1 MEKKSAE
8 AYLDKLLNSVSGNKE
23 DDGMSEVREALAKL
37 AEEAVDDDKE
47 EYDEFFKSL
56 IQEADEIES
65 QIREDKPKRKKLKK
79 KRGISKSEADFLQE
93 FEDELEDDK
102 YRDYVSRYEKQ
113 FLNQTEDISI
123 DIDDMPEQEFS
134 SYAEIKHEEVLPSSD
149 APSMSIS
156 DDFDVD
162 ALIGG
167 ASEIMGAI
175 DGKAIAGPAPAAMD
189 VFATV
194 KEEEPVEPEEP
205 KEPDPFEELAMQMDF
220 LNGVPE
226 DGADAPVS
234 NADAD
239 AFSDFFGS
247 DGLLSATESA
257 SIGASESID
266 LGNLGEADL
275 MSLLAGEDGL
285 SDIGDMLS
293 QPESMG
299 VSGAD
304 LDAFASFAQKE
315 MAAQS
320 SASETSEAAPV
331 KAKKG
336 KGGLFDKLSSILFGD
351 DTEEEG
357 EEEGFSFSFKKKGA
371 PNAKDLADEN
381 ADILASMDEE
391 EKGGKKKKE
400 KKKKEKKPKK
410 EKAPKAPK
418 PPKPKKE
425 KKPKEVDNTPP
436 LPKGPVTMI
445 WVMAASLFALVMLG
459 TNLIHYSSAM
469 SSAKG
474 YFNNGQ
480 YANAY
485 KELVGLEIKEGDL
498 ELYYQISVLAT
509 VDSQLDQY
517 ELFLEY
523 DRHVDAL
530 DSLICAAGRCEINAS
545 DAVAYMC
552 EGQMDILKK
561 EVTNELRNRYGMSYD
576 DALAMYRIKSRDKYT
591 LAVNAKIKE
600 LGLK

>member
-56 IQEADEIES
+56 MQEADEIES
-65 QIREDKPKRKKLKK
+65 QIREDKPKRKKFKK

-102 YRDYVSRYEKQ
+102 YRDYVSRYERQ
-113 FLNQTEDISI
+113 FLNQTDEINIDIEDI
-123 DIDDMPEQEFS
+123 PEQEFS
-134 SYAEIKHEEVLPSSD
+134 SYAEIKHEEPIKASD
-149 APSMSIS
+149 APSVSVA

-167 ASEIMGAI
+167 ASELMGTI
-175 DGKAIAGPAPAAMD
+175 DGRSVSGPAPAAMD

-194 KEEEPVEPEEP
+194 KEEEPVAPQP

-220 LNGVPE
+220 LNGVSKE
-226 DGADAPVS
+226 EPVATES
-234 NADAD
+234 NADAEM
-239 AFSDFFGS
+239 FSDFFGS
-247 DGLLSATESA
+247 DGMLAATEAGTPSGTDA
-257 SIGASESID
+257 ID

-275 MSLLAGEDGL
+275 MSLLAGDDGL
-285 SDIGDMLS
+285 ADIGDMLS

-304 LDAFASFAQKE
+304 LDAFASFAQNE

-320 SASETSEAAPV
+320 SVSESSEPV
-331 KAKKG
+331 VAKIKKG

-351 DTEEEG
+351 DAEEDG
-357 EEEGFSFSFKKKGA
+357 EEVGFSLPFKKKGA
-371 PNAKDLADEN
+371 PNAAALADEN
-381 ADILASMDEE
+381 ADILAAMDEE
-391 EKGGKKKKE
+391 DKGGKKKKE

-436 LPKGPVTMI
+436 LPKGPVAMI
-445 WVMAASLFALVMLG
+445 WVMAASLLALVMLG

-469 SSAKG
+469 SNAKK
-474 YFNNGQ
+474 YYNNAQ
-480 YANAY
+480 YAEAY
-485 KELVGLEIKEGDL
+485 KELAGLEIKEGDL
-498 ELYYQISVLAT
+498 EFYYQNAVLAT
-509 VDSQLDQY
+509 VDSQLDEY
-517 ELFLEY
+517 ELFVEY

-530 DSLICAAGRCEINAS
+530 DSLICAAGRCEINAA
-545 DAVAYMC
+545 DATAYLC
-552 EGQMDILKK
+552 EGQLDILKK
-561 EVTNELRNRYGMSYD
+561 EVINELQKRYGMSYE
-576 DALAMYRIKSRDKYT
+576 DALAMYRIKGRDRYT

-600 LGLK
+600 LGLE